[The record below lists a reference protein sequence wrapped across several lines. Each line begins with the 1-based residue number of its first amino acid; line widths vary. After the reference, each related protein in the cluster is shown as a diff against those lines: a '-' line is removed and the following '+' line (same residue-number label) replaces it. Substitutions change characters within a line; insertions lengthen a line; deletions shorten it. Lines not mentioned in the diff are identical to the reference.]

1 VPADERRTTVMSV
14 MNRLR
19 NAVEH
24 SRGRAKETA
33 RRATGNRRMTAR
45 GRRTQLKSDVKRTV
59 KKLTDGGKH

>member
-24 SRGRAKETA
+24 SRGRARETA
-33 RRATGNRRMTAR
+33 GRATGNRRMTAR
-45 GRRTQLKSDVKRTV
+45 GRRMQLKSDVKRTV
-59 KKLTDGGKH
+59 QKLKDGGKN